1 MINGSNAFASSAAFR
16 RSVEDRLKA
25 EAKATSRPLE
35 NVRREFVFQRLLALV
50 FAADSTEW
58 VLKGGG
64 GLLMRLAGARFSKD
78 LDLTHTSVQS
88 REDAVEALRRAI
100 EPQDG
105 DHLTFTIAG
114 QPKYS
119 AENEV
124 VTVTVRSATGV
135 TEYVKFSIDVSTRL
149 HMLAKPERVT
159 PRQVVDVPG
168 LPGSPEIVVYP
179 ISDQIA
185 DKVCAMYELHG
196 STNAPSTRYRDL
208 VDLVLIVRACDLN
221 RGEITMTL
229 QSEAARRSMT
239 LPSRMSLPSPTWVSG
254 YRQIARTSSLPK
266 ELHDAAYAVS
276 FVSRFFDPLLG
287 VLGPRAGSMS
297 ETVVA
302 PREIPGTREAP
313 FSGRRLTS

>member
-1 MINGSNAFASSAAFR
+1 
-16 RSVEDRLKA
+16 
-25 EAKATSRPLE
+25 
-35 NVRREFVFQRLLALV
+35 
-50 FAADSTEW
+50 
-58 VLKGGG
+58 
-64 GLLMRLAGARFSKD
+64 MRLAGARFSKD

-185 DKVCAMYELHG
+185 DKVCAMYE
-196 STNAPSTRYRDL
+196 APREHQRPLDALPRSGRPRPD
-208 VDLVLIVRACDLN
+208 RACVRPEPRRDHHDPAVGGGATLDDVAVPHVPSLADL
-221 RGEITMTL
+221 GEWLPADRENFI
-229 QSEAARRSMT
+229 AAER
-239 LPSRMSLPSPTWVSG
+239 
-254 YRQIARTSSLPK
+254 A
-266 ELHDAAYAVS
+266 HDAAYAVS

>member
-1 MINGSNAFASSAAFR
+1 MINGSNVFTSSAAFR

-35 NVRREFVFQRLLALV
+35 NVRREFVFQRFLALV
-50 FAADSTEW
+50 FAADSAEW

-64 GLLMRLAGARFSKD
+64 GLLMRLVGARFSRD
-78 LDLTHTSVQS
+78 LDLTHTSIES

-105 DHLTFTIAG
+105 DHLTFAIVG

-135 TEYVKFSIDVSTRL
+135 TEYVRFSIDVSTRL
-149 HMLAKPERVT
+149 HMLAKPERLT
-159 PRQVVDVPG
+159 PRQVVEVPG
-168 LPGSPEIVVYP
+168 LPASPEIVLYP

-196 STNAPSTRYRDL
+196 STNTPSTRYRDL
-208 VDLVLIVRACDLN
+208 VDLVLIVRECDLN
-221 RGEITMTL
+221 PAEITLAL
-229 QSEAARRSMT
+229 QSEAMRRSMT
-239 LPSRMSLPSPTWVSG
+239 LPSGMSLPSPTWVSG

-266 ELHDAAYAVS
+266 ELHDATQALS
-276 FVSRFFDPLLG
+276 FVSRFLDTLLSALSPAKYVDPK
-287 VLGPRAGSMS
+287 P
-297 ETVVA
+297 
-302 PREIPGTREAP
+302 
-313 FSGRRLTS
+313 